1 MWKLYKEKTVLK
13 IPFYLWTPW
22 QREDH
27 LTCNIAALSSGSW
40 GIPTLCSSTFSW
52 PMSFS
57 GRKVPAPLPLASPWT
72 FYSLTK
78 LALSAGSQVSPAG
91 ELGKA
96 LWNAGQGHAFYG
108 NSCRLLM
115 LPLSKAFPLPGH
127 CHCHSSAISE
137 SWRDWVQNGSW
148 ERSLSRL

>member
-1 MWKLYKEKTVLK
+1 
-13 IPFYLWTPW
+13 
-22 QREDH
+22 
-27 LTCNIAALSSGSW
+27 
-40 GIPTLCSSTFSW
+40 
-52 PMSFS
+52 MSFS

-115 LPLSKAFPLPGH
+115 LPLSKAFPSQVTVIVTAQP
-127 CHCHSSAISE
+127 
-137 SWRDWVQNGSW
+137 
-148 ERSLSRL
+148 SLSPEETGCKMAHGKEA